1 MSSEGDRIVFEQSI
15 SDTRDESSDMIFTDQ
30 NWTFITDASSNSGN
44 FSGQIV
50 YDISTLSS
58 QSQWVD
64 LSQAVIEFP
73 VKMYAS
79 TATAATNAPGPSMMT
94 LKNGFHH
101 FVSGCSIIINGQT
114 IQSTQPMENVAATFR
129 ILSEWSQDTMAKY
142 GRTCGVI
149 LDDCTGDLSK
159 NNGLSNAPVAAAC
172 DGAFSGFRAYGTPKT
187 TIATANTQWVSAS
200 GTTWIANR
208 ALSARSSLVSSTNN
222 SVTIQAEALGVAGM
236 KQAGIANYTTT
247 TSTYTANYL
256 ATVRLRDICD
266 ISNFPVTKNLR
277 GFIYVNYNS
286 ATATITPAITGDLT
300 ATLVSNVTNGQTC
313 PFMVDTLPTNALSAA
328 VYNFSASVDGTDSNS
343 ISSSARLY
351 VPYYIASPKADLALT
366 QTDHFFTT
374 KDKIVNFIPVTAG
387 NSANVTLTAGVSNP
401 TGLLLL
407 PLTQNYGGITMTSPE
422 QSPLDSAPG
431 TSGPFAQLSQLQV
444 YVGNKPQYQ
453 NPVNYNVEQW
463 FAENSKTGL
472 GDGLL
477 NDQSSGLLT
486 QQLWEQNHRFYFT
499 NLSRRTPSEDGAS
512 RSVQVSFTNATNK
525 NMKVVAIVFYE
536 KKWTINTGTC
546 AIKSA
551 T

>member
-15 SDTRDESSDMIFTDQ
+15 SDTRDESSDMIFTDK
-30 NWTFITDASSNSGN
+30 NWTFITDTTSNSGN
-44 FSGQIV
+44 FSGQIQF
-50 YDISTLSS
+50 DLSTLSS

-73 VKMYAS
+73 VKLSCVGSVAPGAS
-79 TATAATNAPGPSMMT
+79 AIPGPSLMT
-94 LKNGFHH
+94 LKNGFHQ
-101 FVSGCSIIINGQT
+101 FIAGCSVIVNGQT

-129 ILSEWSQDTMAKY
+129 ILSEWSQDTMTKY
-142 GRTCGVI
+142 GRSCGVI
-149 LDDCTGDLSK
+149 LDDCTGDSSK
-159 NNGLSNAPVAAAC
+159 GNGLSNVAYTSTY
-172 DGAFSGFRAYGTPKT
+172 DDVGSGNSYSGFRAYGT
-187 TIATANTQWVSAS
+187 AADAA
-200 GTTWIANR
+200 GIANKALAAR
-208 ALSARSSLVSSTNN
+208 ASIVSSQTDTTAQR
-222 SVTIQAEALGVAGM
+222 SIMTAAAM
-236 KQAGIANYTTT
+236 KQAGIANYTAANAAAC
-247 TSTYTANYL
+247 YTANYL
-256 ATVRLRDICD
+256 ATVRLRDIAD

-277 GFIYVNYNS
+277 GFIYINYNS
-286 ATATITPAITGDLT
+286 ATVTVPMTTTIGVVQAAMTM
-300 ATLVSNVTNGQTC
+300 NVTNGQTC
-313 PFMVDTLPTNALSAA
+313 PFMIDTKPGTSPA
-328 VYNFSASVDGTDSNS
+328 VGTYTFTGAVDGTDSNS
-343 ISSSARLY
+343 LSTNARVY

-366 QTDHFFTT
+366 QTDHFFAT
-374 KDKIVNFIPVTAG
+374 KDKIVNFITASAG
-387 NSANVTLTAGVSNP
+387 NSVNVTLTAGVSNP

-407 PLTQNYGGITMTSPE
+407 PLIQNYGVGSPAVLNPE
-422 QSPLDSAPG
+422 ASPLDSAPG

-444 YVGNKPQYQ
+444 YVSNKPQYQ
-453 NPVNYNVEQW
+453 NPINYNVEQW

-486 QQLWEQNHRFYFT
+486 QQLWEQNHRYYYT
-499 NLSRRTPSEDGAS
+499 DLSRRTPSEDGAS